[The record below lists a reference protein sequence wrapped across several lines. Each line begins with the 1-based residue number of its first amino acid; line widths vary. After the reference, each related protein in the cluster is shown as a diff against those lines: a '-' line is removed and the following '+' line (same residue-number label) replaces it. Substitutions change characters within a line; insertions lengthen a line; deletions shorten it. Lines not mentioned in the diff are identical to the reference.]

1 MRGCDWYGS
10 AVNVAARLAA
20 QAEPNQAL
28 VSAATRTAAG
38 GRLAAALDDR
48 REVTLRGVSGHGGG
62 VATGMTGVAENRD
75 VARTAL
81 EQVCARGDMA
91 LAPRCYAQ
99 DFVDHVGRVEYRG
112 LDGVRRSTELYR
124 MLFDDLAFD
133 VVDQVAEGDRVASR
147 WVLTGSNRGR
157 PVRLWGITI
166 SRLRDGRIVEDWS
179 AFDGLELLRAPRP
192 LAHPPHRP
200 GIPATAAQAA
210 SEQTRALIARRS
222 R

>member
-1 MRGCDWYGS
+1 
-10 AVNVAARLAA
+10 
-20 QAEPNQAL
+20 
-28 VSAATRTAAG
+28 
-38 GRLAAALDDR
+38 
-48 REVTLRGVSGHGGG
+48 
-62 VATGMTGVAENRD
+62 MTGVAGNRD

-91 LAPRCYAQ
+91 LAPQCYAE

-112 LDGVRRSTELYR
+112 LEGVRRSTELYR
-124 MLFDDLAFD
+124 RLFDDLAFD

-179 AFDGLELLRAPRP
+179 AFDGLELLRALGLWRTFLTAPGFLRP
-192 LAHPPHRP
+192 LLKRRP
-200 GIPATAAQAA
+200 
-210 SEQTRALIARRS
+210 SRARR
-222 R
+222 

>member
-1 MRGCDWYGS
+1 
-10 AVNVAARLAA
+10 
-20 QAEPNQAL
+20 
-28 VSAATRTAAG
+28 
-38 GRLAAALDDR
+38 
-48 REVTLRGVSGHGGG
+48 
-62 VATGMTGVAENRD
+62 MTGVAENRD

-91 LAPRCYAQ
+91 LAPRCYAE
-99 DFVDHVGRVEYRG
+99 DFVDHVGRLEYRG

-166 SRLRDGRIVEDWS
+166 SRLREGRIVEDWS
-179 AFDGLELLRAPRP
+179 AFDGLEFLRALGIWRTLLIAPGFLRP
-192 LAHPPHRP
+192 LFKRRV
-200 GIPATAAQAA
+200 
-210 SEQTRALIARRS
+210 RADSGADG
-222 R
+222 